1 MSYTLTLQCGC
12 IVYVACDPQTSVAHT
27 RVVER
32 RERACSVRKHEVGA
46 RLELWEILPARRAYG
61 GGSEEPVIDWN

>member
-12 IVYVACDPQTSVAHT
+12 TVYVACDPETAVAHT

-32 RERACSVRKHEVGA
+32 RERACQVRKHEVGVK
-46 RLELWEILPARRAYG
+46 LQLWDILPARRAES
-61 GGSEEPVIDWN
+61 GSEEPVIDWN